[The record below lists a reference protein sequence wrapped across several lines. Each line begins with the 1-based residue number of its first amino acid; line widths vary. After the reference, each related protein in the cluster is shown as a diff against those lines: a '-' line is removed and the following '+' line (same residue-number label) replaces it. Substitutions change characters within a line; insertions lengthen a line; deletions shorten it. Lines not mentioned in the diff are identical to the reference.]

1 MRPDLRPERGP
12 LVGTLSLLLALT
24 LAALVAR
31 CGVARCAEPEPD
43 SVGLRAGAPAPYTGV
58 LTPPGAYRVLLRLG
72 DDLDAEREGRKLDAE
87 QHKADVDA
95 LTAKL
100 AAVEAA
106 RRACEQ
112 DKAPAPKPRRRP
124 WYEEP
129 LFLVGSGVALGI
141 GATVAIVEAAR

>member
-1 MRPDLRPERGP
+1 MRADLRPERAP
-12 LVGTLSLLLALT
+12 LVASVAFLLAVV
-24 LAALVAR
+24 LAALIVT
-31 CGVARCAEPEPD
+31 CGTGRCAEPEPD
-43 SVGLRAGAPAPYTGV
+43 SVGLRAGAPAPYTGI
-58 LTPPGAYRVLLRLG
+58 LTPPGAYRALLRAQ
-72 DDLDAEREGRKLDAE
+72 DDLDAEREGRALDAE

-112 DKAPAPKPRRRP
+112 DRAPAPKPRRRP

-129 LFLVGSGVALGI
+129 LFLVGSGLALGI